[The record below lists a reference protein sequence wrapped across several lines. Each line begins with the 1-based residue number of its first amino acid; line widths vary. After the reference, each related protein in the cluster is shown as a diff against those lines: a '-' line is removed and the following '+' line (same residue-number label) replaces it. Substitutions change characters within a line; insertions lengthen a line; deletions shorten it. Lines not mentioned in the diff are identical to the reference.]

1 MVPSFQRESAARAFA
16 SSRHR
21 RPCCSGRFPL
31 PAAVPGW
38 SLHVQSREDVETGR
52 FSAQLV
58 GQPMFLVM
66 EVTRRGRVKGGTAVT
81 SP

>member
-1 MVPSFQRESAARAFA
+1 
-16 SSRHR
+16 
-21 RPCCSGRFPL
+21 
-31 PAAVPGW
+31 VPGW

-52 FSAQLV
+52 FSPQLV